1 MPDATAKPLYL
12 CYPFIK
18 AALVT
23 GKFKTIVQHPRST
36 DINEWVAVN
45 CQNYLIAVASGIF
58 TYIATPS
65 SVRLL
70 Q

>member
-1 MPDATAKPLYL
+1 MPEATAKPLYL
-12 CYPFIK
+12 CYPFVK

-23 GKFKTIVQHPRST
+23 GKFKTIVQHPKYT
-36 DINEWVAVN
+36 DINEWVAMN
-45 CQNYLIAVASGIF
+45 CQRFHRYDVR
-58 TYIATPS
+58 YIVLMILCHL